1 MAINKI
7 LDNLSQFEIEKLCN
21 LLECD
26 KDELARLYESAKKVY
41 NDSET
46 IYDRLL
52 KILQQGN
59 NVREATL
66 IGLLCGKLM
75 GFSEAEQK
83 IERDIKD
90 KLFNAFKKNRPF

>member
-21 LLECD
+21 LLQCD
-26 KDELARLYESAKKVY
+26 EDELARLYESAKKVY

-66 IGLLCGKLM
+66 IVFLCGNLI
-75 GFSEAEQK
+75 GFVEAEKK

>member
-1 MAINKI
+1 MVINKI

-21 LLECD
+21 LLQCD
-26 KDELARLYESAKKVY
+26 EDELARLYESAKKVY

>member
-1 MAINKI
+1 MVINKI

>member
-1 MAINKI
+1 MVINKI

-41 NDSET
+41 NDSDT

-66 IGLLCGKLM
+66 IGLLCGKLI

>member
-1 MAINKI
+1 MVINKI

-66 IGLLCGKLM
+66 IGLLCGKLI

>member
-1 MAINKI
+1 ML
-7 LDNLSQFEIEKLCN
+7 LDQKSRCIW
-21 LLECD
+21 
-26 KDELARLYESAKKVY
+26 Y
-41 NDSET
+41 N

-66 IGLLCGKLM
+66 IGLLCGKLI
-75 GFSEAEQK
+75 GFVEAEKK

>member
-1 MAINKI
+1 MLK
-7 LDNLSQFEIEKLCN
+7 
-21 LLECD
+21 
-26 KDELARLYESAKKVY
+26 YETLTP
-41 NDSET
+41 DQR
-46 IYDRLL
+46 ILL

-66 IGLLCGKLM
+66 IGLLCGKII
-75 GFSEAEQK
+75 GIVEAEKK

>member
-21 LLECD
+21 LLQCD
-26 KDELARLYESAKKVY
+26 EDELARLYESAKKVY

-66 IGLLCGKLM
+66 IGLLCGKLI
-75 GFSEAEQK
+75 GFVEAEIK
-83 IERDIKD
+83 IDEC
-90 KLFNAFKKNRPF
+90 FVSQGN